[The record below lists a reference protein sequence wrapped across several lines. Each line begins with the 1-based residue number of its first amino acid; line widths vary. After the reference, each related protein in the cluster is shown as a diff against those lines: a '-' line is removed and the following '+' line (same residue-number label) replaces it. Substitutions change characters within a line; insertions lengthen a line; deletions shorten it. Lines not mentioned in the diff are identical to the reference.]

1 VYVCLVTSTMT
12 GCSTVA
18 GRRRTSVAHHS
29 TENKVGFSAFFCLFA
44 SFSPLFCKSGLSAL
58 ATARPVAARRYA
70 PPGTAVAH
78 SARVRLARPTVPIRR
93 TRQSHAGRAY
103 GRPWKP
109 GSSARRAL
117 GPWSLARHSPY
128 RSLCSG
134 QRDIRWAAGG
144 APPGVITRKGSEGS
158 RGCLVMTQATSVPRL
173 QRLAKCGGQPVR
185 GGAQATSTTKLCSG
199 TRPGQ
204 EENVNGDRTR
214 TPGGAWPTRPVA
226 GSIHPKPR
234 RARRPCRT
242 PQWPADSSTSD

>member
-1 VYVCLVTSTMT
+1 MT

-18 GRRRTSVAHHS
+18 DRRRTSVAHHS

-44 SFSPLFCKSGLSAL
+44 PFSPLFCKSGLSAL

-78 SARVRLARPTVPIRR
+78 SARVRLARPTAPIRR
-93 TRQSHAGRAY
+93 TRQSHAGRAH

-109 GSSARRAL
+109 GSSARRAS

-128 RSLCSG
+128 RSSCSG

-144 APPGVITRKGSEGS
+144 APPSVITRKGSEGS

-173 QRLAKCGGQPVR
+173 QRLVKCGLVGR
-185 GGAQATSTTKLCSG
+185 KMSMATAPEHQVA
-199 TRPGQ
+199 PGQ
-204 EENVNGDRTR
+204 LAPWPDRFTPSLEARVGPVELRNGLPTVRLRTDRT
-214 TPGGAWPTRPVA
+214 
-226 GSIHPKPR
+226 
-234 RARRPCRT
+234 
-242 PQWPADSSTSD
+242 